1 MPTLTICITVD
12 WEGQDLSNANLSAM
26 ENFRLAFPNLPLTH
40 FICPAY
46 FTRGGAAGPIAAQI
60 LRPIQP
66 IDEIGLHVH
75 GWKTLV
81 EGAGVA
87 FIREPTWYE
96 DDGDGPEV
104 PYGHDEEDI
113 GHGVPLGLYARD
125 DLVTIFAFANNLLT
139 ANHIAPATPV
149 SFRCGGWM
157 AANRVQEAI
166 ASSPTMRI
174 DSSATDGPYFQQIND
189 LLQDFGCTLGEMI
202 PILYGPAAVAA
213 PPQYANTHMFAQ
225 IGTWVTATTQPF
237 VVPTPQGPVF
247 QATDNGVL
255 ADYLSG
261 QMIYQRFVD
270 AWNNAAHHD
279 TVLVVGFHQE
289 SATTRNLYDDTP
301 NLANFTEA
309 LTQFMAL
316 AADVP
321 RDGKALG
328 KPDLVFKTI
337 KDLKLKGRGARVTPC
352 KEALAKIEA
361 LPKASANMHEGGQR
375 FFG

>member
-12 WEGQDLSNANLSAM
+12 WEGQNLSNANLSAM

-46 FTRGGAAGPIAAQI
+46 FTRGDAAGPIAAQI

-81 EGAGVA
+81 EGAGVV
-87 FIREPTWYE
+87 FIRVPTWYA
-96 DDGDGPEV
+96 GNADGPVV
-104 PYGHDEEDI
+104 PYGAGQQDY
-113 GHGVPLGLYARD
+113 GHGVPLGLYSRN
-125 DLVTIFAFANNLLT
+125 DLVTIFNYANGLLT
-139 ANHIAPATPV
+139 ANNVAPATPV

-157 AANRVQEAI
+157 AADRVQEAI
-166 ASSPTMRI
+166 ATTPTMRI
-174 DSSATDGPYFQQIND
+174 DSSATDGPYFQQINA
-189 LLQDFGCTLGEMI
+189 LLQGFNCTLGAMI
-202 PILYGPAAVAA
+202 PVLYGPAAVAA

-225 IGTWVTATTQPF
+225 IGTWITAGTQPF

-261 QMIYQRFVD
+261 QMIYQRFID
-270 AWNNAAHHD
+270 AWNDAAHRD

-289 SATTRNLYDDTP
+289 SATTRNLYDVTP
-301 NLANFTEA
+301 NLQNFSA
-309 LTQFMAL
+309 AL
-316 AADVP
+316 AQFLAFIGMLP
-321 RDGKALG
+321 QDGKALG
-328 KPDLVFKTI
+328 KPEVLFKTI
-337 KDLKLKGRGARVTPC
+337 KNLKLKGGGVRVTPC